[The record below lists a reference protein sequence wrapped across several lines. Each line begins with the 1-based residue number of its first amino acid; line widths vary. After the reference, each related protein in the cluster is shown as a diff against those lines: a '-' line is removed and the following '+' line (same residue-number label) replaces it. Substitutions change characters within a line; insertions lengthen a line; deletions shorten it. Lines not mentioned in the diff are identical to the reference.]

1 MRKWTKIELYIW
13 LIFITSAIFN
23 SFGNRARGSH
33 GFSSCNNL
41 SECLLFFT
49 DLSTTS
55 EVRGYFSASV
65 CRKINGTAFVTTS
78 PILLPSVNKYQYRS
92 NLRDGLRNATATIF
106 LKHYI
111 SNFRYRLPTL
121 FMTCDLWPA
130 KKPCRFSHASGYLTL
145 LVNKIRGKNNL
156 DTATTYT
163 SITGPQNKHCET
175 ILELYLNFKAK
186 LNFSLDHI
194 FNYIMPPWQ
203 KKS

>member
-1 MRKWTKIELYIW
+1 M
-13 LIFITSAIFN
+13 
-23 SFGNRARGSH
+23 
-33 GFSSCNNL
+33 
-41 SECLLFFT
+41 
-49 DLSTTS
+49 
-55 EVRGYFSASV
+55 
-65 CRKINGTAFVTTS
+65 TTS

-111 SNFRYRLPTL
+111 SNFRYPNFIYDLWSV
-121 FMTCDLWPA
+121 TCDLWPA
-130 KKPCRFSHASGYLTL
+130 IKTCRFSHASGYLTF

-163 SITGPQNKHCET
+163 SITGPQNKHYET

-203 KKS
+203 KKIVVCLFSANSGVNF